1 MQKEAE
7 TLNIGGMVSKLTNK
21 ADKLAMIYA
30 VIGDPIAEGRGF
42 SGASQFMIDRIM
54 AWHIPD
60 PAKLL
65 EMVMFYSPYKDNIK
79 NGIMLYIAAEGL
91 SAIGQ
96 SKYGNIAKKVAGGLL
111 KGTAAAALLW
121 LPAINPHGVPS
132 NSISQN
138 IAAANSVDY
147 VY

>member
-1 MQKEAE
+1 M
-7 TLNIGGMVSKLTNK
+7 NIGGIVSKLTAK
-21 ADKLAMIYA
+21 ADTLATIYA
-30 VIGDPIAEGRGF
+30 IIGDPIADGRGI
-42 SGASQFMIDRIM
+42 SGAPGFMIDRIM
-54 AWHIPD
+54 HWHIPD

-91 SAIGQ
+91 NALGQ
-96 SKYGNIAKKVAGGLL
+96 SKYGNIAKKVAEGLL

-132 NSISQN
+132 SIQSN
-138 IAAANSVDY
+138 LAAAPMAGY
-147 VY
+147 GY